1 MAVVLELMPSGR
13 FQLDGN
19 GLDANNGCVSVCLL
33 QLIFRKVSD
42 MKREKELAE
51 KRKNEPKMDQ
61 SQDHLVRKL
70 FSRFRKGGS
79 ASSSNLLSNVSV
91 APCCSS
97 ATTLVTS
104 ATPVAPPN
112 GPASRAATPDVERG
126 DESPR
131 SNISK

>member
-1 MAVVLELMPSGR
+1 M
-13 FQLDGN
+13 F
-19 GLDANNGCVSVCLL
+19 L

-97 ATTLVTS
+97 SATLVTAS
-104 ATPVAPPN
+104 APVAPPPN

-131 SNISK
+131 STISG